1 MNTSPTRRQILTRG
15 LAATAGV
22 SFSALLT
29 QRAAQGDIKDYES
42 TEGTAKGVI
51 FIFMPGGMCHQETF
65 DPKPYAP
72 LEYRGSM
79 GSIQTSL
86 PGVRINETWKQTS
99 QVMDKITVCRSM
111 THGEAAH
118 ERGTHNMFCGYRPSP
133 ILNFPS
139 MGSVIAHEYEPRN
152 NLPQYV
158 CIPNQPNTYAGTGYL
173 SKAYAPFNLGS
184 DPASNSFKVR
194 DLTLPAGVND
204 ARFSRRRKV
213 LDLVNEQ
220 FVSNESSDSL
230 DAVDTFYERAYG
242 MISAPAA
249 RDAFD
254 LNKEEAKLRDE
265 YGRNTAGARLLLAR
279 RLVEAG
285 SRFVTV
291 TYGSWDMH
299 TNIANGIRA
308 QVPAFDQAFARLIRD
323 LDDRGMLDSTM
334 ICIASEFGRSPKI
347 NASAGR
353 DHWPKV
359 SSVVLAG
366 GGIKRGLVYGSSD
379 STASEPNENPLGV
392 EDWATTIYD
401 RIGIVADKELMAPGD
416 RPVEIVNGGKVRKEL
431 LA

>member
-1 MNTSPTRRQILTRG
+1 MKTSLSRRQILSRG
-15 LAATAGV
+15 LAASAGV
-22 SFSALLT
+22 SFSALLPDR
-29 QRAAQGDIKDYES
+29 RAQADIKNYES
-42 TEGTAKGVI
+42 TDGTAKGVI

-65 DPKPYAP
+65 DPKPFAP
-72 LEYRGSM
+72 LEYRGPM
-79 GSIQTSL
+79 GSVQTSL
-86 PGVRINETWKQTS
+86 SGVRINETWKQTA
-99 QVMDKITVCRSM
+99 QIMDKIAVCRSM

-158 CIPNQPNTYAGTGYL
+158 CIPNQPNTFAGTGYL

-194 DLTLPAGVND
+194 DLTLPSGVDD
-204 ARFSRRRKV
+204 ARFNRRRKV
-213 LDLVNEQ
+213 LGLVNEQ
-220 FVSNESSDSL
+220 FVANESSDSL

-254 LNKEEAKLRDE
+254 LNKEDAKLRDE
-265 YGRNTAGARLLLAR
+265 YGRNAAGARLLLAR

-299 TNIANGIRA
+299 TNIANGINA

-334 ICIASEFGRSPKI
+334 VCIASEFGRSPKI

-366 GGIKRGLVYGSSD
+366 GGIKRGLVHGSSD
-379 STASEPNENPLGV
+379 STASEPNENPLSV

>member
-1 MNTSPTRRQILTRG
+1 MNSSLTRRQILSRG
-15 LAATAGV
+15 LATSAGV

-29 QRAAQGDIKDYES
+29 QRAVQGDIKDYES

-65 DPKPYAP
+65 DPKPFAP
-72 LEYRGSM
+72 LEYRGPM
-79 GSIQTSL
+79 GSVQTSL
-86 PGVRINETWKQTS
+86 PGIRINETWKQTA
-99 QVMDKITVCRSM
+99 QILDRITVCRSM

-139 MGSVIAHEYEPRN
+139 MGSVIAHEYGPRN

-158 CIPNQPNTYAGTGYL
+158 CIPNQPNTFAGTGYL

-194 DLTLPAGVND
+194 DLTLPSGVND
-204 ARFSRRRKV
+204 ARFNRRRKV
-213 LDLVNEQ
+213 LDMVNER

-242 MISAPAA
+242 MIASPAA

-299 TNIANGIRA
+299 NNISNGIKA

-323 LDDRGMLDSTM
+323 LDDRGLLDSTM
-334 ICIASEFGRSPKI
+334 VCIASEFGRSPKI

-416 RPVEIVNGGKVRKEL
+416 RPVEIVNGGKVRKDL

>member
-366 GGIKRGLVYGSSD
+366 GGIKRGLS
-379 STASEPNENPLGV
+379 
-392 EDWATTIYD
+392 
-401 RIGIVADKELMAPGD
+401 
-416 RPVEIVNGGKVRKEL
+416 
-431 LA
+431 